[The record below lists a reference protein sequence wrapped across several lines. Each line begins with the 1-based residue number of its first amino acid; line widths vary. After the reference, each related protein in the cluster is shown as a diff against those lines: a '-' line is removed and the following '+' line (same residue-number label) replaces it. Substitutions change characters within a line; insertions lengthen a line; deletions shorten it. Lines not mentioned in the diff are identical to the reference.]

1 MTAMIHRAE
10 TPGGGYGGGGVIHPS
25 NLKKVGLVGQIIGTR
40 RANSGDMRKIQPN
53 VLTAR

>member
-1 MTAMIHRAE
+1 M
-10 TPGGGYGGGGVIHPS
+10 GGGGGVIHPS
-25 NLKKVGLVGQIIGTR
+25 NLKKVGLVEKIIGTR